1 MSKASLIFHSY
12 WKLCLI
18 WPKICSDLSSELIIF
33 VPHRTH
39 MGQNSL
45 PRGCGFLPDLRG
57 AEVAWGDEVH
67 AIHKFGPRK
76 HFPHLERLPGY
87 NAYKSDIYNILYCHF
102 TSLSTYFTL
111 TNDNTI

>member
-18 WPKICSDLSSELIIF
+18 WPKICFDLSSELIIF

-57 AEVAWGDEVH
+57 AEVAWRDEVH
-67 AIHKFGPRK
+67 AVHKFGPRK

-87 NAYKSDIYNILYCHF
+87 NAYKFDIYNILYCHYLPVFLF
-102 TSLSTYFTL
+102 T
-111 TNDNTI
+111 